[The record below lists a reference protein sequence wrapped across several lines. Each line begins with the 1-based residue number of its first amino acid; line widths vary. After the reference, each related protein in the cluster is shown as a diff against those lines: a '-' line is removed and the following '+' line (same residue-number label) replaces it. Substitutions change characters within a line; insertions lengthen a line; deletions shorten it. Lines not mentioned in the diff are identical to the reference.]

1 MGATLAM
8 VTAMLPITTPPT
20 TMALMATADSTGPT
34 LMATASPPLTTT
46 ARGLLR
52 LSPSTSTAVSTP
64 PTSTALATPTATPTL
79 PPTTTA
85 RGRLRPSPT
94 TMVATMVATGPTGP
108 TATAMAALD
117 TTVEKVTTRTTAF
130 HSYMPR
136 PKTITPRNLFQDLQ
150 HKTGRYCQRKTKKHV
165 KVQTAMLIVSP
176 TSIKCNNIL
185 VAEINNRALCLP

>member
-1 MGATLAM
+1 MGT
-8 VTAMLPITTPPT
+8 TASARPRLRPSPT

-34 LMATASPPLTTT
+34 LMVMATASPPLTTT

-79 PPTTTA
+79 PPSTTA
-85 RGRLRPSPT
+85 RGRPSPT

-117 TTVEKVTTRTTAF
+117 TTVEKVTTWTTAF

-136 PKTITPRNLFQDLQ
+136 PKTITTRNLFQDLQ

-176 TSIKCNNIL
+176 TSIKSNNIL
-185 VAEINNRALCLP
+185 VAEINNRALC

>member
-1 MGATLAM
+1 MGT
-8 VTAMLPITTPPT
+8 TASARPRLRPSPT
-20 TMALMATADSTGPT
+20 TMALMATA
-34 LMATASPPLTTT
+34 SPLFTTT

-64 PTSTALATPTATPTL
+64 PTSTALATPTASPTL

-85 RGRLRPSPT
+85 RGRLRPSP
-94 TMVATMVATGPTGP
+94 ATMVATGPTGP

-117 TTVEKVTTRTTAF
+117 TTVEKVTTWTTAF

-136 PKTITPRNLFQDLQ
+136 PKTITTRNLFQDLQ

-176 TSIKCNNIL
+176 TSIKCNN
-185 VAEINNRALCLP
+185 

>member
-1 MGATLAM
+1 
-8 VTAMLPITTPPT
+8 
-20 TMALMATADSTGPT
+20 MATADSTGPT
-34 LMATASPPLTTT
+34 LMATAFP
-46 ARGLLR
+46 
-52 LSPSTSTAVSTP
+52 P

-94 TMVATMVATGPTGP
+94 T
-108 TATAMAALD
+108 
-117 TTVEKVTTRTTAF
+117 TVEKVTTWTTAF

-136 PKTITPRNLFQDLQ
+136 PKTITTRNLFQDLQ

-185 VAEINNRALCLP
+185 VAEINNRA

>member
-1 MGATLAM
+1 MGA
-8 VTAMLPITTPPT
+8 
-20 TMALMATADSTGPT
+20 
-34 LMATASPPLTTT
+34 T

-79 PPTTTA
+79 PPSTTA
-85 RGRLRPSPT
+85 RGRLRPSP
-94 TMVATMVATGPTGP
+94 ATMVATGPTGP

-117 TTVEKVTTRTTAF
+117 TTVEKVTTWTTAF

-136 PKTITPRNLFQDLQ
+136 PKTITTRNLFQDLQ

-185 VAEINNRALCLP
+185 VAEINNRALCLPKKNKTACSWGAP

>member
-1 MGATLAM
+1 MGT
-8 VTAMLPITTPPT
+8 TASARLRLRPRPT
-20 TMALMATADSTGPT
+20 TMALMATA
-34 LMATASPPLTTT
+34 SPLFTTT

-52 LSPSTSTAVSTP
+52 LSPSTSTAISTP
-64 PTSTALATPTATPTL
+64 LTSSAVATPTATPTL

-117 TTVEKVTTRTTAF
+117 TTVEKVTTWTTAF

-136 PKTITPRNLFQDLQ
+136 PKTITTRNLFQQDLQ
-150 HKTGRYCQRKTKKHV
+150 HKTGRYC
-165 KVQTAMLIVSP
+165 
-176 TSIKCNNIL
+176 
-185 VAEINNRALCLP
+185 

>member
-1 MGATLAM
+1 
-8 VTAMLPITTPPT
+8 
-20 TMALMATADSTGPT
+20 MALMATADSTGPT
-34 LMATASPPLTTT
+34 LMVMATASPPLTTT

-94 TMVATMVATGPTGP
+94 TMVAT
-108 TATAMAALD
+108 
-117 TTVEKVTTRTTAF
+117 TVEKVTTWTTAF

-136 PKTITPRNLFQDLQ
+136 PKTITTRNLFQQDLQ

-176 TSIKCNNIL
+176 TSIK
-185 VAEINNRALCLP
+185 

>member
-1 MGATLAM
+1 MG
-8 VTAMLPITTPPT
+8 
-20 TMALMATADSTGPT
+20 
-34 LMATASPPLTTT
+34 
-46 ARGLLR
+46 
-52 LSPSTSTAVSTP
+52 
-64 PTSTALATPTATPTL
+64 
-79 PPTTTA
+79 TTA

-117 TTVEKVTTRTTAF
+117 TTVEKVTTWTTAF

-136 PKTITPRNLFQDLQ
+136 PKTIPTRNLFQDLQ

-185 VAEINNRALCLP
+185 VAEINNRALCLPKKKARLISLRLGKVGIDKELRRLKKKR

>member
-1 MGATLAM
+1 MGTT
-8 VTAMLPITTPPT
+8 TASARPRLRPSPT

-34 LMATASPPLTTT
+34 LMATASPPVTTT

-52 LSPSTSTAVSTP
+52 LRPS
-64 PTSTALATPTATPTL
+64 TSTALATPTATPTL
-79 PPTTTA
+79 PPITTA

-94 TMVATMVATGPTGP
+94 TMVATMVATGPT
-108 TATAMAALD
+108 ATAMAALD
-117 TTVEKVTTRTTAF
+117 TTVEKVTTWTTAF

-136 PKTITPRNLFQDLQ
+136 PKTITTRNLFQDLQ

-185 VAEINNRALCLP
+185 VAEINNRALC